1 MLQKL
6 QNIKISSVPTWIWIL
21 LPSLLFWLAW
31 FPKPLTPL
39 LFVSFLP
46 LILLANK
53 YFQEKRWK
61 YYGSIYLALLGWNI
75 TTTWWVC
82 YASSYGVIF
91 MLTLNALFMLLPFV
105 VYRMMLKRTS
115 YLWAFAA
122 FSIAW
127 MLYEY
132 GHHRWD
138 LSWPWLCLGNGFSGW
153 LSFVQ
158 WYEITGTLGGSILV
172 LYMNFWIFNWFK
184 DLENSEAIVPQKN
197 NQIQRFYG
205 GIHRNLKLTL
215 LCFVGLYTVSI
226 LLKLRVNIHEGKA
239 VKVAVLQPS
248 FDPWNEKFVRDP
260 MSMEDEMIDLS
271 LQNIDSTVEWLL
283 WPETSLVDGINL
295 KFVES
300 DYQIQRLKFAYLL
313 SKMPQLQGRE
323 SPEKLKRWGQNLQI
337 LSGVNGVNYYIADEK
352 PTKTARKLKYEPK
365 GWYDHYNSAMWLDS
379 GIHPKFYHKSKL
391 VPGTEQMPFIQ
402 YLPFLESLALQ
413 LDENSTT
420 GSLAKNDS
428 VDILGKGEKVAPI
441 ICYESIYGDL
451 VREFINKGAGWIG
464 VVTNDAWWRETAGY
478 QQHYSYSRLRAIETR
493 KWVARSANTG
503 TSAFIDPKGNEYQHS
518 EWFKKVCLTQT
529 IYSNHSQTIYTKIG
543 DIGILMILSIV
554 ILGIT
559 YLTDRKGLA

>member
-6 QNIKISSVPTWIWIL
+6 QKINWDKVPTWIWIL

-31 FPKPLTPL
+31 FPKPFTPI
-39 LFVSFLP
+39 LFVSFIPMLV
-46 LILLANK
+46 LVKRFANA
-53 YFQEKRWK
+53 KRYK
-61 YYGSIYLALLGWNI
+61 YYGSLYLALLGWNI
-75 TTTWWVC
+75 TTTWWVY

-105 VYRMMLKRTS
+105 VYRIVLRRLT
-115 YLWAFAA
+115 LTWAFGV
-122 FSIAW
+122 FSVAW
-127 MLYEY
+127 ILYEY

-158 WYEITGTLGGSILV
+158 WYEWTGTLGGSMLV
-172 LYMNFWIFNWFK
+172 LYMNWWLFNG
-184 DLENSEAIVPQKN
+184 LNLGSNSEVNVPQ
-197 NQIQRFYG
+197 NQKKIWKFSLDSHLFWAFTVFIGMY
-205 GIHRNLKLTL
+205 L
-215 LCFVGLYTVSI
+215 VSI
-226 LLKLRVNIHEGKA
+226 FLKYQVNIQEGKPL
-239 VKVAVLQPS
+239 KVAVLQPS
-248 FDPWNEKFVRDP
+248 FDPWNEKFVRP
-260 MSMEDEMIDLS
+260 PESMEEEMIDLS
-271 LQNIDSTVEWLL
+271 LDGIDSTVEWLL

-300 DYQIQRLKFAYLL
+300 DYQVNRLRQSYVL
-313 SKMPQLQGRE
+313 SNKPYMQ
-323 SPEKLKRWGQNLQI
+323 SKYSFEKVKRWGKKLQI
-337 LSGVNGVNYYIADEK
+337 LTGVNGVNYYISYDK
-352 PTKTARKLKYEPK
+352 PTKTARRLKFEPK
-365 GWYDHYNSAMWLDS
+365 GWYDHYNSAMWMDS
-379 GIHPKFYHKSKL
+379 GFKPKFYHKSKL

-428 VDILGKGEKVAPI
+428 VEVLGRGEKVAPI

-451 VREFINKGAGWIG
+451 VREFVNKGAGWIG

-503 TSAFIDPKGNEYQHS
+503 TSAFIDPRGDEYQHS
-518 EWFKKVCLTQT
+518 EWYKKTCLQQT
-529 IYSNHSQTIYTKIG
+529 IYSNHRITLYAILG
-543 DIGILMILSIV
+543 DWGV
-554 ILGIT
+554 ILLLMMIVAT
-559 YLTDRKGLA
+559 LSWRSEKRFFRP